1 MTADI
6 TTRAIPGHPSSA
18 PSGLALDK
26 LRATPLA
33 RDPFDHVIVPGFL
46 AAATL
51 GNIARDFPPITDGGS
66 HPAFTLNCGPSLRA
80 LFKELRGPA
89 MAQAVGEKLNLD
101 LTDKAT
107 MLTLRGQAREKDGR
121 IHTDS
126 KSKLVTALIYLNEG
140 WESDAGRLRLLR
152 QPDNLDD
159 YVVEVPPQAG
169 TLLVF
174 RCTDKAWHGHK
185 PFVGQRRS
193 LQLNWV
199 VSHSVARW
207 ELMRH
212 GLSHV
217 VGKVGQL
224 FRRKPH

>member
-1 MTADI
+1 MTSDI
-6 TTRAIPGHPSSA
+6 TTGTRATQALSS
-18 PSGLALDK
+18 SRLLKLDR

-46 AAATL
+46 AAETL
-51 GNIARDFPPITDGGS
+51 QQIASDFPAITDGGS
-66 HPAFTLNCGPSLRA
+66 HPAFTLSCGPSLQS
-80 LFKELRGPA
+80 LFRELRGPA
-89 MAQAVGEKLNLD
+89 MAEAVGEKLDLD
-101 LTDKAT
+101 LTGKAT
-107 MLTLRGQAREKDGR
+107 MLTLRGQSREKDGR

-126 KSKLVTALIYLNEG
+126 KSKLVTALIYLNED
-140 WESDAGRLRLLR
+140 WSSDSGRLRLLR

-174 RCTDKAWHGHK
+174 RCTDNAWHGHK

-199 VSHSVARW
+199 VSHGVARW
-207 ELMRH
+207 ELTRH

-217 VGKVGQL
+217 VGKLGQL